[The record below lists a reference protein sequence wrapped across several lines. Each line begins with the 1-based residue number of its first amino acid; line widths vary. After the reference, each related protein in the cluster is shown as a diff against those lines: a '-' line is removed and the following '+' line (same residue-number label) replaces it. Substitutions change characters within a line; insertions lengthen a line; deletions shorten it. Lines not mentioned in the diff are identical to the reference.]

1 MNASTLRYRSLRH
14 YWRTN
19 LAVVIGV
26 AIAVAVLAGALMVGV
41 SVRASLRDLVLQRLG
56 QTDQAVLGQGF
67 FREELAASFSRAVP
81 LIAIEGFVSAQD
93 SGRRASRVQV
103 YGVDDRFWRFHG
115 LGDGAGAVRA
125 PERNDALLSITLSAE
140 LQADTGTS
148 IVLRVENSS
157 AIPTESLHGR
167 KEDVG
172 RSVRLNVRAVL
183 AAEDLGEF
191 SLSPR
196 QGSIRAVF
204 VPLTRMQT
212 LIDQPGRANA
222 ILTAG
227 DTAAAVERTL
237 KDAARVDD
245 FGIRYGCSSN
255 REPSPS
261 KAAAPC

>member
-41 SVRASLRDLVLQRLG
+41 SVRASLRDLVLERLG
-56 QTDQAVLGQGF
+56 QTDQVVVAQGF
-67 FREELAASFSRAVP
+67 FRDELAASFRRAVP
-81 LIAIEGFVSAQD
+81 LIAVEGFVSAQGT
-93 SGRRASRVQV
+93 GRRASRVQV

-115 LGDGAGAVRA
+115 LTHLGAPDGPNG
-125 PERNDALLSITLSAE
+125 NDALLSIPLWAE
-140 LQADTGTS
+140 LQVDTGAS

-172 RSVRLNVRAVL
+172 RSVRLNVRPVL
-183 AAEDLGEF
+183 APSDLGEF

-196 QGSIRAVF
+196 QGSIRALF
-204 VPLTRMQT
+204 VPLSRLQT
-212 LIDQPGRANA
+212 LIDQPGRANV

-227 DTAAAVERTL
+227 ATAGAVERTL
-237 KDAARVDD
+237 RDAARVDD
-245 FGIRYGCSSN
+245 FGVRVRTLQEQGV
-255 REPSPS
+255 SPS